1 MVQCSFISMNLCD
14 TERAM
19 NVQRCVAYGMSFN
32 FVVNTTKEN
41 LNKVWYKTMFVTQWD
56 SVLGIYGSIIDG
68 CDYTL
73 SVILWDIE
81 KRQRHE
87 MIVFKN

>member
-1 MVQCSFISMNLCD
+1 
-14 TERAM
+14 
-19 NVQRCVAYGMSFN
+19 
-32 FVVNTTKEN
+32 
-41 LNKVWYKTMFVTQWD
+41 MFVTQWD
-56 SVLGIYGSIIDG
+56 SVLGIFGSIIDG

-87 MIVFKN
+87 TIVFEN